1 MSGIT
6 VIIPTL
12 GERRSLY
19 GTLLSLKAQTRH
31 GDCVE
36 VINDGTKGGELN
48 SLVVEFSAMGH
59 TPGVWMAVGGS
70 RKVPRGSYGHSA
82 RNVVMDEWRFQ
93 EGRPSHDSYL
103 WSLDDDDIAL
113 PGALDAIRLAINENH
128 GRWMIFN
135 MIGGANSTFP
145 DRVIP
150 CAGPEIRVG
159 NVGTPCI
166 VWPASAKSRWG
177 TRILEGEYD
186 QRPGYLGDFT
196 FARDLQEELG
206 DPVWVDTVIAE
217 IRP

>member
-1 MSGIT
+1 MAAAGED
-6 VIIPTL
+6 VAPYMRIIVPTL
-12 GERRSLY
+12 GNRPSLDATLHSLGPQMSEDDEVVVMVDQPLDNPLEDLMDEVDDLYDGMWFAY
-19 GTLLSLKAQTRH
+19 GLTNGPH
-31 GDCVE
+31 GD
-36 VINDGTKGGELN
+36 
-48 SLVVEFSAMGH
+48 
-59 TPGVWMAVGGS
+59 
-70 RKVPRGSYGHSA
+70 YGHSP
-82 RNVVMDEWRFQ
+82 RNIALNSANAL
-93 EGRPSHDSYL
+93 GRYH

-113 PGALDAIRLAINENH
+113 PGSLDAIRLAINENQ

-135 MIGGANSTFP
+135 MIGGTNSTFP

-177 TRILEGEYD
+177 TGILEGEFD

-206 DPVWVDTVIAE
+206 DPVWIDHVVAC